1 MTLLVHT
8 HDSAAAVRKSVGT
21 VLQTID
27 PDQPIH
33 AVNVFDDFLPNALA
47 DWRVAITLLGG
58 LAGIAVLLTTLGVF
72 AVIAYMV
79 REKSREIGI
88 RIAVGATPGNI
99 RGLVLGQTLRL
110 AILGAGFG
118 LALAAVCTRLLG
130 SLIYGVQP
138 TDPLTL
144 IIVTA
149 VLAALALLAS
159 YIPARRAMRIDP
171 IQILRSE

>member
-1 MTLLVHT
+1 
-8 HDSAAAVRKSVGT
+8 
-21 VLQTID
+21 
-27 PDQPIH
+27 
-33 AVNVFDDFLPNALA
+33 
-47 DWRVAITLLGG
+47 
-58 LAGIAVLLTTLGVF
+58 
-72 AVIAYMV
+72 
-79 REKSREIGI
+79 
-88 RIAVGATPGNI
+88 
-99 RGLVLGQTLRL
+99 LRL

-144 IIVTA
+144 ITVTA